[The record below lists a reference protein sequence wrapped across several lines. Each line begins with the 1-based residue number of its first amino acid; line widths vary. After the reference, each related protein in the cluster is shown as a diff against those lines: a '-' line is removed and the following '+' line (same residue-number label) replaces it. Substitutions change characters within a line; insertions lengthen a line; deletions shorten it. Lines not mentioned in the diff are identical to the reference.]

1 MIIVWVHSNQIKESQ
16 KFSSHLNKTLRN
28 KEPKSRSSI
37 ISLILFFLTYFYYL
51 LCYRLY
57 DYYFDVNTCLFI
69 LGYMKNVLVDEA
81 LHAGR

>member
-37 ISLILFFLTYFYYL
+37 ISLILLTYYFIIYYAIDFIIIISML
-51 LCYRLY
+51 IHVYLY
-57 DYYFDVNTCLFI
+57 
-69 LGYMKNVLVDEA
+69 
-81 LHAGR
+81 

>member
-37 ISLILFFLTYFYYL
+37 ISLILFFLTYYFIIYYVIDFIIIISML
-51 LCYRLY
+51 IHVYLY
-57 DYYFDVNTCLFI
+57 
-69 LGYMKNVLVDEA
+69 
-81 LHAGR
+81 

>member
-37 ISLILFFLTYFYYL
+37 ISLILLTYYFIIYYVIDFIIIISML
-51 LCYRLY
+51 IHVYLY
-57 DYYFDVNTCLFI
+57 
-69 LGYMKNVLVDEA
+69 
-81 LHAGR
+81 